1 MNEQEKYNSP
11 NSDHVIEIFKT
22 LSTHVQVLDEAS
34 AAFGNAAIRPAII
47 LNGGAVIA
55 FLSLFGAIWGKSDLP
70 PDIILVGRAILFW
83 LLGLLSG
90 SIASGF
96 GYASQKEYA
105 SAIRANRRVLLEH
118 IISGSGL
125 EDFVKP
131 SKRYLGK
138 KRKSKIYFILTVSLV
153 IISLSCFLAG
163 SVVAYSSLPG
173 SVKY

>member
-70 PDIILVGRAILFW
+70 PDIILVGRASCSGYLAFCRDRLPVVSVMHPKKNTPLPFAQIAGFFWNIL
-83 LLGLLSG
+83 
-90 SIASGF
+90 
-96 GYASQKEYA
+96 
-105 SAIRANRRVLLEH
+105 
-118 IISGSGL
+118 
-125 EDFVKP
+125 
-131 SKRYLGK
+131 
-138 KRKSKIYFILTVSLV
+138 
-153 IISLSCFLAG
+153 
-163 SVVAYSSLPG
+163 
-173 SVKY
+173 